1 LYLSLKLQKIIINKM
16 EENKIDINSLIGF
29 FLIGLIFIGWL
40 WLNPPPPVEENT
52 NIENSTN
59 EASVN
64 ESSNEELADVLT
76 QTIAENNNEEEL
88 NLSTLTSLSDDK
100 KIKLETEKFSIEF
113 SSIGG
118 QISSLRLKEHLNY
131 LGKPVNLI
139 GSNNSTFDIDFV
151 TKTGR
156 SFNTKNQFFV
166 PSFSDRGSEKIIQM
180 RLDVSE
186 DVFLEYTY
194 TINDN
199 DYIINLDINSS
210 GFKNILDANQDY
222 NIVWE
227 LDAIRNSKS
236 IDYENRYSY
245 LTYYHDDDKIDYL
258 SISGEDEDDEED
270 INWIS
275 YKQHFFS
282 SVIIP
287 ESSKFKTA
295 SFESKSLVEDN
306 SVDTLNLKKFS
317 SKIPFEYVNNEFDNS
332 LKFYFGPNQ
341 FSRLKSYEI
350 GLEESV
356 DFGWGIFG
364 FINKNIFVPL
374 YKYLSG
380 VFPYGIAIIF
390 MTFIVRI
397 CLAPLLYKSYL
408 SQAKMKI
415 LRPELDEINKKF
427 KDNAMKKQQETMAF
441 YRKAGANPMSGCLP
455 GLLQIPV
462 FYALFMFF
470 PSAFDLRQKSFLWA
484 EDLSAYDSILDFGF
498 YIPFY
503 GDHVS
508 LFPILAAISIFFY
521 MKMTTGQQM
530 ASQPPPQEGM
540 PDMTKMMKYMIYFA
554 PLMLMVFFNNYS
566 SGLSLYYFISNLLSI
581 AVMYTIK
588 NYILDEQKIRQQIQ
602 FNKSQP
608 VKPPSRFQRR
618 MQAMMEE
625 AERQKKNKN

>member
-1 LYLSLKLQKIIINKM
+1 M

-52 NIENSTN
+52 NIENSTI

-100 KIKLETEKFSIEF
+100 KMKLETEKFSIEF

-118 QISSLRLKEHLNY
+118 QISSFRLKEHLNY

-210 GFKNILDANQDY
+210 GFKNILDVNQDY

>member
-1 LYLSLKLQKIIINKM
+1 M

-88 NLSTLTSLSDDK
+88 NLSTLTSLSDNK

-210 GFKNILDANQDY
+210 GFKNILDVNQDY

>member
-1 LYLSLKLQKIIINKM
+1 M

-139 GSNNSTFDIDFV
+139 GSNNSTFDIDFI

-210 GFKNILDANQDY
+210 GFKNILDVNQDY

-415 LRPELDEINKKF
+415 LRPELDEINIKF

>member
-1 LYLSLKLQKIIINKM
+1 M

-59 EASVN
+59 EVSVN

-88 NLSTLTSLSDDK
+88 NLSTLTSLSDNK

-380 VFPYGIAIIF
+380 FFPYGIAIIF

>member
-1 LYLSLKLQKIIINKM
+1 M

-40 WLNPPPPVEENT
+40 WLNPPPSVEENT

-306 SVDTLNLKKFS
+306 SVDTLNLKKFI

>member
-1 LYLSLKLQKIIINKM
+1 
-16 EENKIDINSLIGF
+16 
-29 FLIGLIFIGWL
+29 
-40 WLNPPPPVEENT
+40 
-52 NIENSTN
+52 
-59 EASVN
+59 VN

>member
-1 LYLSLKLQKIIINKM
+1 M

-52 NIENSTN
+52 NIENSTI

-100 KIKLETEKFSIEF
+100 KMKLETEKFSIEF

-131 LGKPVNLI
+131 LGKPVNII

-210 GFKNILDANQDY
+210 GFKNILDVNQDY

-380 VFPYGIAIIF
+380 FFPYGIAIIF

-441 YRKAGANPMSGCLP
+441 YRKAGAKPMSGC
-455 GLLQIPV
+455 
-462 FYALFMFF
+462 
-470 PSAFDLRQKSFLWA
+470 
-484 EDLSAYDSILDFGF
+484 
-498 YIPFY
+498 
-503 GDHVS
+503 
-508 LFPILAAISIFFY
+508 
-521 MKMTTGQQM
+521 
-530 ASQPPPQEGM
+530 
-540 PDMTKMMKYMIYFA
+540 
-554 PLMLMVFFNNYS
+554 
-566 SGLSLYYFISNLLSI
+566 
-581 AVMYTIK
+581 
-588 NYILDEQKIRQQIQ
+588 
-602 FNKSQP
+602 
-608 VKPPSRFQRR
+608 
-618 MQAMMEE
+618 
-625 AERQKKNKN
+625 